1 MKTISDKIKSI
12 LLAATHSSN
21 IGDIANELGV
31 KVQVISGSLAT
42 IKKEE
47 LATYE
52 DRKLVLTKAGLAV
65 IKVKATKVKNKE
77 LVAALVTG
85 QIGLRKATDEERP
98 TIVDLIAST
107 LNKDKVEARVYLYNH
122 EKAAGFR

>member
-1 MKTISDKIKSI
+1 MKKVISDKIKSI

-21 IGDIANELGV
+21 IGDIATELGV
-31 KVQVISGSLAT
+31 KVQVVSGSIAT

-52 DRKLVLTKAGLAV
+52 DHKLILTKAGLAT
-65 IKVKATKVKNKE
+65 INVKSTKVKNKD

-85 QIGLRKATDEERP
+85 NPGLDKAG
-98 TIVDLIAST
+98 IVDLIASR
-107 LNKDKVEARVYLYNH
+107 LNKSKIDARVYFYNY
-122 EKAAGFR
+122 EKAAGLRA